1 MTATA
6 PSPASNPASTKPRG
20 SSGAYRTVG
29 RSAGSKLVVMALSGA
44 ISIVT
49 IHLVISHFGVEAYA
63 QYGLLVSVAALL
75 PFADLGLA
83 SVVINAVSSSE
94 DPDHDD
100 AVRTSLVSAVRVILC
115 SAAVITALG
124 LGITLAGWWPALLG
138 GGLMPGSGPVAALL
152 CVVVFSATLPLA
164 VGQRVLTALGLN
176 HLQILTQGLASPLFA
191 ASVLVLVATGTNAG
205 AYLAVFSYLGA
216 AAIAATGCLLAAR
229 RLPTT
234 ARRVLR
240 DVPRVRTVPSIPVVG
255 LAWPVLVAMVAEA
268 LAMQT
273 DRLLLSHLAT
283 TDELAEY
290 NLSWSLASLLLQT
303 ISAAGIA
310 LWPVFARAR
319 ARADVSSPFGLA
331 WAFAGVAALAAG
343 TLALLMPFA
352 SHLLSD
358 GKIAISPWTAWAFAA
373 FVVVQAAKYPL
384 GMYLT
389 DGRGLRAQVP
399 AVLLMVVINLGISW
413 ALVGPMGAAG
423 PVVGSVVAVLVCQ
436 VCYYTVL
443 VRRDL
448 ARRRAELAAAAPASA
463 SASSD

>member
-6 PSPASNPASTKPRG
+6 PRDAPRASR
-20 SSGAYRTVG
+20 GAYRAVG
-29 RSAGSKLVVMALSGA
+29 SSAVSKLLVMAVSGA
-44 ISIVT
+44 VSIVT
-49 IHLVISHFGVEAYA
+49 IRLVIGHFGVDAYA

-100 AVRTSLVSAVRVILC
+100 AVRRSLVSAVRVILV
-115 SAAVITALG
+115 SAATITGVG
-124 LGITLAGWWPALLG
+124 LAVTLAGLWPVLLG
-138 GGLMPGSGPVAALL
+138 EGLIPGSGPVAALL
-152 CVVVFSATLPLA
+152 CLVVFAATLPLA

-176 HLQILTQGLASPLFA
+176 HVQILLQGLASPLFA
-191 ASVLVLVATGTNAG
+191 ASVLLLVATGTDAG

-240 DVPRVRTVPSIPVVG
+240 EVPRLRSVPSVPVMG
-255 LAWPVLVAMVAEA
+255 LAWPVLVQMVA
-268 LAMQT
+268 LPVAMQT
-273 DRLLLSHLAT
+273 DRLLLSHLAPT
-283 TDELAEY
+283 SELAEY
-290 NLSWSLASLLLQT
+290 NLASSLASLLLQT
-303 ISAAGIA
+303 TSAAGVA

-319 ARADVSSPFGLA
+319 ARSDVASPYGLT
-331 WAFAGVAALAAG
+331 WAFTGAAAVAATA
-343 TLALLMPFA
+343 LALAVPVLA
-352 SHLLSD
+352 HLLSD
-358 GKIAISPWTAWAFAA
+358 GAIVVSAWTTWAFAA

-389 DGRGLRAQVP
+389 DPRGLRAQVP
-399 AVLLMVVINLGISW
+399 PILLMVPLNLGLSW
-413 ALVGPMGAAG
+413 LLVAPLGAAG
-423 PVVGSVVAVLVCQ
+423 PVVGSVVSVLLCQ
-436 VCYYTVL
+436 LLPCTLL

-448 ARRRAELAAAAPASA
+448 ARRRAARDAALQAARAEGSA
-463 SASSD
+463 GR